1 MYISWRRQK
10 LPHIKVLRQLH
21 KRIRRVVRDLRQRIV
36 MPTCPT
42 FLTTLAFLSYKLL
55 IYSERDLNFISL
67 LFCIACAWCIGQ
79 LVNDAMGGQDNE
91 TQLIYSSI
99 RRVISHL
106 RLVLGDALLKLCE
119 YAAIPSW
126 GLTVENRQQCYELAS
141 RIAS

>member
-1 MYISWRRQK
+1 
-10 LPHIKVLRQLH
+10 
-21 KRIRRVVRDLRQRIV
+21 

-55 IYSERDLNFISL
+55 FYSERDLNFISL

-79 LVNDAMGGQDNE
+79 LVNDAMGGQDDE